1 MSLPRMVT
9 ASEIIDAIDRGWFPA
24 WFSTS
29 DENDDG
35 ADDTFNIDLCAN
47 TRLQDRKII
56 FLKCTDYTPDFI
68 KLVSEK
74 MIELWTQAALDC
86 ALLYCEL

>member
-29 DENDDG
+29 D
-35 ADDTFNIDLCAN
+35 DTFNIDLCAN
-47 TRLQDRKII
+47 TRLQDNKII
-56 FLKCTDYTPDFI
+56 FLKCTDHTPDFI

-74 MIELWTQAALDC
+74 MIELWTQAAQDC
-86 ALLYCEL
+86 ISYCD